1 MGTNEDNIV
10 QVPDTSCP
18 LNEHNLMLLKQAVD
32 FRTDDG
38 QYGILLY
45 NDTVAEVTRLL
56 EVQTAEV

>member
-18 LNEHNLMLLKQAVD
+18 LNEHNLTILKQAVD

-38 QYGILLY
+38 QYGISLY

-56 EVQTAEV
+56 EVQMAEV